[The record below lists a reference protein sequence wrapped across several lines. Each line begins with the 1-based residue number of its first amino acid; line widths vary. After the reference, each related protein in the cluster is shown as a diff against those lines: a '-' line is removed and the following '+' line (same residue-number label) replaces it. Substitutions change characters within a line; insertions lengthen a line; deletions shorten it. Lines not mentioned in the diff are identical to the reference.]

1 MKFIQDYVGK
11 EGRGK
16 MNRTVEGFY
25 GKKGKYG

>member
-16 MNRTVEGFY
+16 MIGTIEVIY
-25 GKKGKYG
+25 G